1 MSSNV
6 TPEPRR
12 APAAQVKAN
21 LNPFFLTLSLS
32 KITAQRVIA
41 RKLFWIMLIL
51 GLAPAI
57 VAGFWMIVAI
67 KPDISVAVRPY
78 GLFRILLA
86 EYYHRFFLPVLAL
99 ALGLGAISEEIESRN
114 ITYTLV
120 RPIPRIGIA
129 AGRVLGHL
137 FVGWLIIAFA
147 ITTVFFANLIFQV
160 DELFSNLHHLLNIIF
175 VMSFGFAGYLCVI
188 AMVGT
193 FWKKASVFISIAFL
207 INDAFIASFSH
218 PTMQYLSVRYRMMN
232 SYWDALP
239 RFNLSMHD
247 ITSGVASLNALV
259 VLVLFVLIPLTV
271 IAVRLSQF
279 EIVLSGGTQ
288 E

>member
-21 LNPFFLTLSLS
+21 LNPFLLTFTLG
-32 KITAQRVIA
+32 KITAQRVMA
-41 RKLFWIMLIL
+41 RKLFWVMLIL
-51 GLAPAI
+51 ALAPAV
-57 VAGFWMIVAI
+57 VAGFWTVVAI
-67 KPDISVAVRPY
+67 NPDVSVAVRPY

-86 EYYHRFFLPVLAL
+86 EYYHGFFLPVLAL
-99 ALGLGAISEEIESRN
+99 ALGLGTISEEIESRN

-129 AGRVLGHL
+129 TGRVLGHL
-137 FVGWLIIAFA
+137 IVGWLIIAA
-147 ITTVFFANLIFQV
+147 AVTTVYFANLVFQV

-175 VMSFGFAGYLCVI
+175 VMGFGFAGYLCVI
-188 AMVGT
+188 AMIGT
-193 FWKKASVFISIAFL
+193 FWKKASVFLSITFL
-207 INDAFIASFSH
+207 ITDALFARISH
-218 PTMQYLSVRYRMMN
+218 QTFHFLSVRFRMMN
-232 SYWDALP
+232 SYWDPLP
-239 RFNLSMHD
+239 RFSLSMQD
-247 ITSGVASLNALV
+247 ITSGVASLNALL
-259 VLVLFVLIPLTV
+259 VLVVFVAIPLTI

>member
-1 MSSNV
+1 MSSNA

-12 APAAQVKAN
+12 APAAQVNAN
-21 LNPFFLTLSLS
+21 LNPFRLTLMLA
-32 KITAQRVIA
+32 KITAQRVMA

-57 VAGFWMIVAI
+57 VAGFWTIVAI

-137 FVGWLIIAFA
+137 FVGWLAIAVS
-147 ITTVFFANLIFQV
+147 ITTVYFANLVFQV

-207 INDAFIASFSH
+207 IVDGLFAGINIQTLH
-218 PTMQYLSVRYRMMN
+218 YLSVRFRMMN
-232 SYWDALP
+232 SYWDPLP
-239 RFNLSMHD
+239 RFNLSLQD
-247 ITSGVASLNALV
+247 ITTGVASLNALLI
-259 VLVLFVLIPLTV
+259 LVLFVAIPLSV
-271 IAVRLSQF
+271 IAIRLSQF